1 MNLLGSSFF
10 TIADRPTL
18 PKGGPAAGPIVV
30 WLRGEHD
37 LSTDEALSKALA
49 RAIAL
54 GSTALVLDLSEVGF
68 IAVSTLRVIVRA
80 QRLLQHQS
88 RTLTVRSPSPCAR
101 RAIGACGLHDLL
113 GSGLKG
119 LITELPAHEEGRALG
134 MWVEVPS
141 ARRAAGGP
149 PKAKV
154 PEGEGWLARRGR

>member
-1 MNLLGSSFF
+1 MNLVGSSFF
-10 TIADRPTL
+10 TVADRTTL
-18 PKGGPAAGPIVV
+18 PKGGPGAGSIVV
-30 WLRGEHD
+30 WLRGEYD

-88 RTLTVRSPSPCAR
+88 RSLTVRSPSPCAR
-101 RAIGACGLHDLL
+101 RAIGACGLNDLL
-113 GSGLKG
+113 SSGLKG
-119 LITELPAHEEGRALG
+119 LITELPAFEGGRALG
-134 MWVEVPS
+134 TWVEVPS
-141 ARRAAGGP
+141 ARQAAAGP

-154 PEGEGWLARRGR
+154 PEGEGRLARRGR

>member
-80 QRLLQHQS
+80 QQLLHHGS
-88 RTLTVRSPSPCAR
+88 RSLTVRSPSSCAR
-101 RAIGACGLHDLL
+101 RAISACGLHDLL
-113 GSGLKG
+113 GPGPEE
-119 LITELPAHEEGRALG
+119 LITELPANEAGSALG
-134 MWVEVPS
+134 SWVEVPAPRQA
-141 ARRAAGGP
+141 ARGQTTTNVTEDGG
-149 PKAKV
+149 
-154 PEGEGWLARRGR
+154 G